1 MHNIKLIRKD
11 PEFFSKKL
19 LDRNLTIDSKKILDL
34 DKKNRDLIQNKEML
48 EQEKKKIS
56 QGKDKSQ
63 FKKSKILSEKIT
75 DLDNKHSKVKKE
87 IDNILGSLPNIAL
100 EDVPIGKDEKN
111 NKEIKKVGEIKK
123 FDFKTLS
130 HYEIGKKL
138 NMLDFETSS
147 KTSGSRFVFIKSKLA
162 MLERA
167 ISNYMLDLHT
177 KEYGYTEISPP
188 LIVSDSTMFGTV
200 Q

>member
-167 ISNYMLDLHT
+167 ISNYMLD
-177 KEYGYTEISPP
+177 
-188 LIVSDSTMFGTV
+188 
-200 Q
+200 